1 MTTICVDAMGG
12 DERPV
17 VVLEGIA
24 AALAADPELEVLV
37 AGDEGVV
44 GPFTESHERARAL
57 VTTEVIGMGEH
68 PAEAVRAK
76 RDSSIVRGLR
86 LSHIS

>member
-1 MTTICVDAMGG
+1 MRAQDAPSGPAAGRTDGEEKSVTTICVDARGG
-12 DERPV
+12 DERPE

-44 GPFTESHERARAL
+44 GPFTESH
-57 VTTEVIGMGEH
+57 
-68 PAEAVRAK
+68 
-76 RDSSIVRGLR
+76 
-86 LSHIS
+86 